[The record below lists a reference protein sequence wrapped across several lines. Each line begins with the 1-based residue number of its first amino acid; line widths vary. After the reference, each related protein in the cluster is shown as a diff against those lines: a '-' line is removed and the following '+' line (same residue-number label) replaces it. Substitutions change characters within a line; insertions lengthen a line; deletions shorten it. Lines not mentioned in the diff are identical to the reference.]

1 MMLVKG
7 QMRSIFQ
14 SFVMTLYAHWSSF
27 SLDGWLM
34 NGWMDERKIDRLG
47 REPHLGGKH
56 GDREMCGAGWMPVDI
71 REDDRHDIL
80 DLRNAPWALTTRGSL
95 TLSCFYRLSPTGG
108 GEAGVPNPL
117 SYTPSPFRESS

>member
-56 GDREMCGAGWMPVDI
+56 GDREMG
-71 REDDRHDIL
+71 L
-80 DLRNAPWALTTRGSL
+80 DGCRWIYVRTIGTIYKQAVKASRRRPESLRR
-95 TLSCFYRLSPTGG
+95 
-108 GEAGVPNPL
+108 
-117 SYTPSPFRESS
+117 